1 MALDSDDKAQ
11 VKDNSEE
18 EAADRMDGGN
28 GLYNNFVVAA
38 DKGDGGGDSRAK
50 EAPGY
55 VRMFLG
61 RNNRNR
67 ARLRNMRG
75 RRRRKKTPPS
85 FTRTSTAVMTFS
97 LSSVTCNFTNFS

>member
-1 MALDSDDKAQ
+1 MTEDAVTAWLMEATYVALDSDDKAQ

-50 EAPGY
+50 EAPG
-55 VRMFLG
+55 
-61 RNNRNR
+61 
-67 ARLRNMRG
+67 
-75 RRRRKKTPPS
+75 
-85 FTRTSTAVMTFS
+85 
-97 LSSVTCNFTNFS
+97 